1 MGVKKLKRLV
11 LLVGVAVTFTAAAA
25 VVESVTETF
34 VAFMRP
40 DGTVVHGRLVDLQP
54 KTNATLRVLE

>member
-1 MGVKKLKRLV
+1 MKRFV
-11 LLVGVAVTFTAAAA
+11 LLLVIAVTVTAAAA
-25 VVESVTETF
+25 VIESVTETF

-40 DGTVVHGRLVDLQP
+40 DGTVVHGRLVDFQP

>member
-1 MGVKKLKRLV
+1 MKRLV
-11 LLVGVAVTFTAAAA
+11 LLIGVAVALTTAAA

-40 DGTVVHGRLVDLQP
+40 DGTVVHGRLVDFQP